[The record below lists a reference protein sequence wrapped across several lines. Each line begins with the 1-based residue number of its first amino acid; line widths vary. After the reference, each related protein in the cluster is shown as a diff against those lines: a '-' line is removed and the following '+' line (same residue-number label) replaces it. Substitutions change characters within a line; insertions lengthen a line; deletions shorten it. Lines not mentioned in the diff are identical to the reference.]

1 MIIPDKPL
9 VFTRKQTAALL
20 SMGLRTLD
28 AALANGT
35 IGCVRI
41 GGKVVFRQC
50 DIDSFL
56 ARHAVAPRE
65 LAGAI

>member
-1 MIIPDKPL
+1 MIVSEKPL
-9 VFTRKQTAALL
+9 LYTRFQAKERLCL
-20 SMGLRTLD
+20 GLRTLD
-28 AALANGT
+28 WHLAKGN

-41 GGKVVFRQC
+41 GGKVMFRDC
-50 DIDSFL
+50 DFDAFI